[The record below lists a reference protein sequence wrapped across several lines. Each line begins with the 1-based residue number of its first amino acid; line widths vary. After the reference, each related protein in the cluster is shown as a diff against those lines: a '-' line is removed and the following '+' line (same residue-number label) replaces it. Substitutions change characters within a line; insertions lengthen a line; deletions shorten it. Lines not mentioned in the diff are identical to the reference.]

1 MNDFF
6 NVDITELQS
15 FQWFLIY
22 SFIFLFLIR
31 FLYLI
36 LFYGRILFYKL
47 PAGTNQVP
55 VSVLL
60 PFRNEEENLRVNL
73 PSLLSNTGAE
83 FEVVAVD
90 DFSSDNSYMVISDC
104 LEKYKNFKVTSLNQ
118 ETRFSEKLARNIAI
132 KATGYDWVVLIPP
145 AAEFADKNWVSSIAS
160 KLDDK
165 YEVVAGYSGLKPNGS
180 LGNLL
185 YRAEAFFQQITGFG
199 FVINGMPYI
208 ANEENVAFKKQNYF
222 DIGGYGTK
230 IRESNLNLE
239 LLINTF
245 IKKKSTLLLIS
256 GDYSLK
262 MNKNIELNELYQL
275 SLKEFRL
282 IRQLNAG
289 TRLFR
294 AFVEISSVLFLPV
307 AISAFIFVVVL
318 WPFFSFLILLYVTAY
333 IVIIKKIQR
342 RLEETKLLL
351 TSLLIAL
358 LRPYIK
364 LFLKGLHYFAESKR

>member
-15 FQWFLIY
+15 FQWFIICF
-22 SFIFLFLIR
+22 FIFLFLIR

-47 PAGTNQVP
+47 PAGTNQIP

-60 PFRNEEENLRVNL
+60 PFRNEEENLRANL
-73 PSLLSNTGAE
+73 PSLLSNSGAE

-104 LEKYKNFKVTSLNQ
+104 LEKYKNFKATSLNQ

-132 KATGYDWVVLIPP
+132 KATKYDWVVLISP
-145 AAEFADKNWVSSIAS
+145 AAEFTDKNWVSSFAS
-160 KLDDK
+160 KLDNK
-165 YEVVAGYSGLKPNGS
+165 YEVVVGYLGLKPNGS

-185 YRAEAFFQQITGFG
+185 YRVETFFQQITGFG

-245 IKKKSTLLLIS
+245 IKKQSTLLLIS

-282 IRQLNAG
+282 MRHLNAG
-289 TRLFR
+289 TRFFR
-294 AFVEISSVLFLPV
+294 AFVEISSMLFLPV
-307 AISAFIFVVVL
+307 AVTAFVFVLVL
-318 WPFFSFLILLYVTAY
+318 WPVFSFLILLYIVAY

>member
-132 KATGYDWVVLIPP
+132 KATGYDWVVLVPP

-318 WPFFSFLILLYVTAY
+318 WPFF
-333 IVIIKKIQR
+333 
-342 RLEETKLLL
+342 
-351 TSLLIAL
+351 
-358 LRPYIK
+358 
-364 LFLKGLHYFAESKR
+364 